1 MAIQIH
7 QLNELTSPSMSD
19 YLAEDTGS
27 DTGKVSVSALAAAIV
42 KDYEATFGSGDTA
55 SIIDEIDTKVS
66 KAGDT
71 MTGNLVLTGENVQ
84 RLFRINNGI
93 RNIRFTE
100 NTDGNAGFY
109 DDGNSKWLLR
119 FGSNGAITIVVGD
132 HSYTFNS
139 SGVLATYNGSTLVG
153 AFPNVRVGTYV
164 YNGTSTQTFTFTP
177 SGTPAATNFNRI
189 IAMAQDAGN
198 IANASLDTR
207 TGVITVRT
215 VSAVTVCRVN
225 YLLFHD

>member
-42 KDYEATFGSGDTA
+42 KDYEATFGNGDTA

-66 KAGDT
+66 KSGDT
-71 MTGNLVLTGENVQ
+71 MTGNLVLSGENVQ
-84 RLFRINNGI
+84 RLIRINNGV
-93 RNIRFTE
+93 RNLQWTA
-100 NTDGNAGFY
+100 NADGNAGFY
-109 DDGNSKWLLR
+109 DDGNAKWLLR
-119 FGSNGAITIVVGD
+119 FGSNGVITIVVGD

-164 YNGTSTQTFTFTP
+164 YNGASTQTFTFTP
-177 SGTPAATNFNRI
+177 SGTPAPTNFNRI
-189 IAMAQDAGN
+189 IATAQDAGN
-198 IANASLDTR
+198 IANASLDTN
-207 TGVITVRT
+207 TGVITIRT